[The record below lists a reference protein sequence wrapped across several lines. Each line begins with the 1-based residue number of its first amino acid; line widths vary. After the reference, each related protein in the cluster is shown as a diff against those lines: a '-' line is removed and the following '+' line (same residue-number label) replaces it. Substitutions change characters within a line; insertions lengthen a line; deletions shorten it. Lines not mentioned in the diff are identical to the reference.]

1 MNIDQHKSR
10 SGAPSCV
17 TVIDCTLRDGEQ
29 APGVWFTLEEKLE
42 LARALSDAGVA
53 VLDAGFPA
61 SSAADLEAIQEMR
74 RHGIRARLAAT
85 ARPILS
91 DIVAAERARA
101 DEVFLFMP
109 TSDFRLHETLGITRD
124 RATQI
129 FREGA
134 EAVVARNMRLNLVF
148 EDATRAKAS
157 QLIQMVETL
166 RPHVPIE
173 RLVICDTVGCAHP
186 TGMEQLMRTLDMVF
200 DGEIEL
206 CSHSHN
212 DFGLAGA
219 NTVAAVLGGAR
230 AITCTVN
237 GIGERAGNADL
248 AECVAA
254 LTHIHGISHN
264 IDAHALPRLS
274 QMVERMSGL
283 HTSVTK
289 PVTGFNV
296 YRHESG
302 VHVDGM
308 LKDSRSYEFLPA
320 AWVGRA
326 SEYVLGKHSGTAL
339 IRHLLTQ
346 AGLECNDEMAK
357 ELLQDVKELTARRDK
372 SEHRRAYSQKEA
384 FARFELSGIDPAI
397 VIAAAR
403 LALESSADPEFI
415 PAEVVTNKVQGEWH
429 AR

>member
-1 MNIDQHKSR
+1 M
-10 SGAPSCV
+10 
-17 TVIDCTLRDGEQ
+17 
-29 APGVWFTLEEKLE
+29 
-42 LARALSDAGVA
+42 
-53 VLDAGFPA
+53 
-61 SSAADLEAIQEMR
+61 QEMR
-74 RHGIRARLAAT
+74 RLGIRARLAAT
-85 ARPILS
+85 ARPVLS
-91 DIVAAERARA
+91 DVIAAEKARA

-109 TSDFRLHETLGITRD
+109 TSDFRLHETLGITRE
-124 RATQI
+124 RATAI
-129 FREGA
+129 FRAGA

-173 RLVICDTVGCAHP
+173 RLVVCDTVGCAHP

-254 LTHIHGISHN
+254 LTHIHGISHG
-264 IDAHALPRLS
+264 IDARALPRLS

-339 IRHLLTQ
+339 IRHLLTK
-346 AGLECNDEMAK
+346 AGLQCDDELVK
-357 ELLQDVKELTARRDK
+357 ELLQDVKDLTSRRDK
-372 SEHRRAYSQKEA
+372 SEHRRAYSLKEA

-403 LALESSADPEFI
+403 HALEDCTERQFMPTETVSQ
-415 PAEVVTNKVQGEWH
+415 VKGEWR
-429 AR
+429 AP